1 MSERERER
9 TPEDEQD
16 ERDERIM
23 ALVARGVKRF
33 MHEQQQGLLH
43 TAAKNSQA
51 IVNTEIEASS
61 SKVRDTI
68 DEGLEKVQEYEDIKW
83 KSKINKNNF
92 DFARQVNE
100 LWEKTER
107 AATEEKPDRVKE
119 LCQKGKKIAK
129 QRMKVLRLADKDGL
143 GTAFEYLSD
152 DLADDEQDRK
162 RMKKA
167 KKSAEAKEKAK
178 VSATTYAKNKVNSG
192 SYGDRQ
198 GSNRSEAGRAG
209 RDSRTCWACGRSGHT
224 ARYCPRETN
233 RPQNSYDTRRY

>member
-1 MSERERER
+1 MSETERER

-51 IVNTEIEASS
+51 IVNTEIQASC
-61 SKVRDTI
+61 SKVQDTI

-92 DFARQVNE
+92 DFARQVSE

-129 QRMKVLRLADKDGL
+129 QRMKVLRLADKDGW

-167 KKSAEAKEKAK
+167 KKSAEAKEKSKEEAAVWKEEGQEGIRELVGHAGDPGIRRDIVHARQTDHRTPTTLEDTSVLLFVFPLLLK
-178 VSATTYAKNKVNSG
+178 VL
-192 SYGDRQ
+192 
-198 GSNRSEAGRAG
+198 
-209 RDSRTCWACGRSGHT
+209 
-224 ARYCPRETN
+224 
-233 RPQNSYDTRRY
+233 QNI